1 MFGSHN
7 NNVMKMRMIIIVL
20 LLLLFPLSNGI
31 QIREIEKI
39 IK

>member
-31 QIREIEKI
+31 QIREIENI